1 MAPTPP
7 DPHIYKGRWR
17 KVALVVAVIVII
29 AGLLVVFANK
39 PGAGMGGSLNGP
51 DAQADSR

>member
-7 DPHIYKGRWR
+7 DPHVRNR
-17 KVALVVAVIVII
+17 KPGLIVII
-29 AGLLVVFANK
+29 AAIVVILGLIVVFHDK